1 MDPVPAIIQVDHP
14 GSAELKRDL
23 PETFEVQ
30 FNPGEYTL
38 EKGVQLA
45 EIAIPG
51 LDSPLLQF
59 VRGQNERLTLELFFD
74 TTRDGMGPAAT
85 PVTDLTDPFYLLVK
99 QQPASHAPPR
109 ITFIWGEKLQFRAV
123 VESVRRQFTLFNP
136 DGVPL
141 RATLTVTFREYKTLE
156 EQLAELKPES
166 SDSTRRRNVQLAD
179 TLPRIAAEEY
189 GDPSR
194 WRLIADANPQATEDV
209 RRLRPGDV
217 LEIPSITP
225 EPGGFAA
232 VAPRGSP

>member
-14 GSAELKRDL
+14 GAGELKRDL
-23 PETFEVQ
+23 PDSFEVQ

-38 EKGVQLA
+38 EKSVQLA

-59 VRGQNERLTLELFFD
+59 VRGQNERLTLDLFFD
-74 TTRDGMGPAAT
+74 TTRDGMGPDAT

-109 ITFIWGEKLQFRAV
+109 ISFIWGEGLQFRAV

-156 EQLAELKPES
+156 EQLSELKPES
-166 SDSTRRRNVQLAD
+166 SDTTRRRNVQRGD
-179 TLPRIAAEEY
+179 TLTRIAAQEY

-194 WRLIADANPQATEDV
+194 WRLIADANPEATEDV

-217 LEIPSITP
+217 LEIPPVTP
-225 EPGGFAA
+225 EAGGFAA
-232 VAPRGSP
+232 VPPRGSP